1 MKICAVKGK
10 NELAKLPKI
19 EKAVRIGI
27 EKARQEFNSTSSFS
41 ISQRNDSISC
51 LARLWVRCE
60 KYLKSLNKG
69 I

>member
-1 MKICAVKGK
+1 MKICVVKGK

-19 EKAVRIGI
+19 EKSVRIGI
-27 EKARQEFNSTSSFS
+27 EKARQEFNSTTLFP
-41 ISQRNDSISC
+41 ISQRNDNISY

-60 KYLKSLNKG
+60 KYLRSLNKG

>member
-1 MKICAVKGK
+1 MKIDAVKAQ
-10 NELAKLPKI
+10 NNLSKLPKI
-19 EKAVRIGI
+19 KKAVRIGI
-27 EKARQEFNSTSSFS
+27 EKARQEFNSTSLFS

-60 KYLKSLNKG
+60 KYLRSLNKG